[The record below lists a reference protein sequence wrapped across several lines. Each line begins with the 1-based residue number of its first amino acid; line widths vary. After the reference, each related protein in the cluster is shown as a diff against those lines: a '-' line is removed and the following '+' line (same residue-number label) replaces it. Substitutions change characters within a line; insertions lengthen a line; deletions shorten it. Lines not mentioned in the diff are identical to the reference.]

1 LDFGY
6 YYKLRAYSHPWG
18 EVFGLT
24 EFPRRVN
31 RVKYI
36 DEYSNAEIVQ
46 KLLAKIHLTCENY
59 PKEIVLMEVC
69 GTHTMAIFRSGLRR
83 LLPPNIRLLSGPGCP
98 VCVTPNHYLDKAIA
112 YTKRDDVVITTFGD
126 MLRVPGSSSSLE
138 KQKGSGGDVVVVYSP
153 LEALKIAQKT
163 PGKKIIFLAIGF
175 ETTAP
180 TVAATIKIAQER
192 SIQNFFVFSGHKLIP
207 PAMRALVGDKD
218 LHIDG
223 FICPGHV
230 STIIGSKPYQ
240 PIAEVC
246 GIPCV
251 VTGFEPLDIVQAI
264 FMLIYQ
270 IVNQE
275 TPEVQI
281 QYRRSVREEGNP
293 KALNLMEEVFEIE
306 QSDWRG
312 LGSIPESG
320 LKVKENFSAFDAE
333 TNIQVQVEETRE
345 NEGCICGAVL
355 RGVSTPLDCPLF
367 GKICT
372 PENPI
377 GPCMV
382 SSEGTCAAY
391 FKYGDYGE

>member
-1 LDFGY
+1 
-6 YYKLRAYSHPWG
+6 
-18 EVFGLT
+18 
-24 EFPRRVN
+24 
-31 RVKYI
+31 
-36 DEYSNAEIVQ
+36 
-46 KLLAKIHLTCENY
+46 
-59 PKEIVLMEVC
+59 
-69 GTHTMAIFRSGLRR
+69 
-83 LLPPNIRLLSGPGCP
+83 
-98 VCVTPNHYLDKAIA
+98 
-112 YTKRDDVVITTFGD
+112 TKRDDVVITTFGD

-180 TVAATIKIAQER
+180 TVAATIKIAQEK

-207 PAMRALVGDKD
+207 PAMRALVGHKD

-240 PIAEVC
+240 PIAEEY

-270 IVNQE
+270 IVTQE
-275 TPEVQI
+275 TPKVQI

-293 KALNLMEEVFEIE
+293 KALDLMEEVFEIE

-312 LGSIPESG
+312 LGGIPESG
-320 LKVKENFSAFDAE
+320 LKVKESFSAFDAE
-333 TNIQVQVEETRE
+333 ANIQVQVEETRE
-345 NEGCICGAVL
+345 NKGCICGAVL

-367 GKICT
+367 GRICT